1 MPRRVSGGSRNER
14 WALVPD
20 PGFGTTSSPP
30 HGTAVSPIESRR
42 RRAVT
47 RAAAGAE
54 AVAAGQQ
61 PSDGQSS
68 DQRRVGWSR
77 ARLAAAVSMTRCV
90 RGAGVSNQLL
100 VDELDF
106 IAATGSRG
114 EVRAGTALVHRGS
127 RMPEVHLVERG
138 AVAVL
143 GDHGGRRPI
152 LDFALRREL
161 CCAVPVLL
169 HQNAPWDAVAVTDG
183 VVVTMPADVFTS
195 AVRERW
201 VDRWTTRALTWLA
214 EVGARVG
221 DVDESDPA
229 AQVAELLLRARG
241 EFAVEPCRRT
251 IADLLDLDDSSVR
264 EILGRLEMLEAI
276 DLSGGRVAIV
286 RTDILRA
293 VSADTSYMQPRG

>member
-1 MPRRVSGGSRNER
+1 MPRRVSGDSRQQR
-14 WALVPD
+14 KVLDPD
-20 PGFGTTSSPP
+20 LRSGTTSSSL
-30 HGTAVSPIESRR
+30 HSSLASPVVGGRR
-42 RRAVT
+42 RDTT
-47 RAAAGAE
+47 RSAASAE
-54 AVAAGQQ
+54 AASTRQQ
-61 PSDGQSS
+61 LPDGQSGGQHS
-68 DQRRVGWSR
+68 VAWSR

-90 RGAGVSNQLL
+90 RGAAASNQLL
-100 VDELDF
+100 GDELDF

-114 EVRAGTALVHRGS
+114 DVRAGAALVHRGS
-127 RMPEVHLVERG
+127 PMPEVHLVERG

-143 GDHGGRRPI
+143 GDHDGRRPI

-169 HQNAPWDAVAVTDG
+169 HQNAPWDAVAVTDA
-183 VVVTMPADVFTS
+183 VVLTMPADVFTS

-221 DVDESDPA
+221 DVDEGDPA

-251 IADLLDLDDSSVR
+251 IADLLDLDDPSVR
-264 EILGRLEMLEAI
+264 EILGQLEMLGAV
-276 DLSGGRVAIV
+276 DLSGGRVAII

-293 VSADTSYMQPRG
+293 VSAGTSYAQLSG